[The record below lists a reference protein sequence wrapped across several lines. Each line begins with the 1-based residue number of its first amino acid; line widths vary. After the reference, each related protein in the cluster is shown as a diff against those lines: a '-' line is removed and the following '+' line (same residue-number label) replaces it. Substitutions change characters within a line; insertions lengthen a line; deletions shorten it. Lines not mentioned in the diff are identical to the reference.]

1 LAAST
6 PPLGTTTV
14 LTNAMVN
21 TISADV
27 HAADATLD
35 AALATHRIG
44 VSHCR
49 FKFEV
54 RWKLSVRF

>member
-1 LAAST
+1 LAVST

-27 HAADATLD
+27 HAADAP
-35 AALATHRIG
+35 RPPIG